1 MNDVA
6 AGARAAGAGTS
17 NRWLAA
23 LVALAFVAGLTLTG
37 YAARRW
43 GWFQRARPAAVVVA
57 PQSAAQPAVV
67 PQSTAASAPAALPAP
82 APADAVTLATREA
95 TLAGQVAAL
104 EARAAQLAT
113 DSAAA
118 GEQAGRAEAM
128 LVTTA
133 ARRQVDAGQ
142 PLGYLEDQLRAR
154 FGQSQPK
161 SVAVLVAAARVPV
174 TLGGLAAE
182 LDALQPRLAMAPQDD
197 FLDALRRELATLVVL
212 RRTGTASPL
221 ATDRL
226 ADAQAELGRGRVEA
240 ARATVAALPG
250 APAAAGWL
258 GAARRWVLAHQALD
272 ALDAAALTIAPAP
285 AVTLAAP
292 TTTVM
297 R

>member
-1 MNDVA
+1 MNDATSSV
-6 AGARAAGAGTS
+6 GARGAGTS

-43 GWFQRARPAAVVVA
+43 GWFVRSRPVAVA
-57 PQSAAQPAVV
+57 PARQPVLAG
-67 PQSTAASAPAALPAP
+67 APAALSVGVDP
-82 APADAVTLATREA
+82 VTLATREA

-142 PLGYLEDQLRAR
+142 PLGYLEDQLRTR
-154 FGQSQPK
+154 FGQSQPR
-161 SVAVLVAAARVPV
+161 SVAVLVAAARQPV
-174 TLGGLAAE
+174 TLAGLAVD
-182 LDALQPRLAMAPQDD
+182 LDALRPRLAVAPQDD

-212 RRTGTASPL
+212 RRVGTASPL

-226 ADAQAELGRGRVEA
+226 AEARAELGRGRVEA
-240 ARATVAALPG
+240 ARTAVATLPG
-250 APAAAGWL
+250 AQAAAGWL
-258 GAARRWVLAHQALD
+258 QAARRWVLAHQALD
-272 ALDAAALTIAPAP
+272 ALDAAALTIAPPP
-285 AVTLAAP
+285 AVTVAPP

>member
-1 MNDVA
+1 MNDA
-6 AGARAAGAGTS
+6 TSPAGARQAGMPHAEIGRARRS

-43 GWFQRARPAAVVVA
+43 GWFTRARPAATA
-57 PQSAAQPAVV
+57 PAVPAMQPV
-67 PQSTAASAPAALPAP
+67 AAPTPVAV
-82 APADAVTLATREA
+82 PADPVTLATREA
-95 TLAGQVAAL
+95 ALAGQIAAL

-113 DSAAA
+113 DATAA

-128 LVTTA
+128 LVTAA

-142 PLGYLEDQLRAR
+142 PLGYLEDQLRTR
-154 FGQSQPK
+154 FGQSQPR
-161 SVAVLVAAARVPV
+161 SVAVLVAAARQPV
-174 TLGGLAAE
+174 TLDGLAAE
-182 LDALQPRLAMAPQDD
+182 LAALRPRLAVAPQDD

-212 RRTGTASPL
+212 RRAGTASPL
-221 ATDRL
+221 AADRI
-226 ADAQAELGRGRVEA
+226 ADAERELDRGRVEA
-240 ARATVAALPG
+240 ARTVVAALPG
-250 APAAAGWL
+250 APIAAGWL

-272 ALDAAALTIAPAP
+272 ALDAAALTITPPP
-285 AVTLAAP
+285 AVTMTAP